1 MWIRNGP
8 RFAEPALF
16 VPTTYR
22 GAFAADPLQVQRR
35 AIIDTMFDCGL
46 AALAAER
53 IDGGL
58 SLMHDRR

>member
-1 MWIRNGP
+1 
-8 RFAEPALF
+8 
-16 VPTTYR
+16 
-22 GAFAADPLQVQRR
+22 
-35 AIIDTMFDCGL
+35 MFDCGL